1 MQDENLPLEIPSA
14 ERQSF
19 LKLTRE
25 LASLPLDQSA
35 AALETSAAIAGVS
48 LRAGIEYLR
57 ATPKAA
63 DVLRP
68 NELRAWG
75 ELGRRL
81 AMNDVETAIS
91 FFAEG
96 VSSLKDVPENARPSL
111 FQLSSRQITLS
122 SSIAID
128 TLRNAPSL
136 AVSIGS
142 AEILET
148 VFEVAAEIAR
158 RSAKHSAEF
167 LNRTPQVLAA
177 LVKFKSPE
185 VEQRG
190 VELARE
196 FASRAGGIAAD
207 AWAALPAAL
216 AYLSSNDALR
226 RLDNTIVFRERGGGS
241 ALQVLH
247 NGGEVLRTLPEIFDD
262 WVKLLWIIAQHG
274 NASLIAFVRSSPKF
288 VRTLGNDT
296 DHARKTNLA
305 SRVIALTS
313 QIAEVDSEA
322 ALACFRSSSLALRTV
337 SIEMFEQWAREGLK
351 SHRKD
356 ARARRS

>member
-1 MQDENLPLEIPSA
+1 MLDSTNSMANSDEEKLCSA

-35 AALETSAAIAGVS
+35 AVLETSAAVAGVS

-57 ATPKAA
+57 AAPKAA
-63 DVLRP
+63 DVLQAA
-68 NELRAWG
+68 ELRAWG

-81 AMNDVETAIS
+81 AMSDVETGIT

-96 VSSLKDVPENARPSL
+96 LSSLKDVPEKVRPSL

-128 TLRNAPSL
+128 TLRNAPAL
-136 AVSIGS
+136 ALSIGS
-142 AEILET
+142 AETLET

-177 LVKFKSPE
+177 LVKFSSPE

-190 VELARE
+190 VDLARE
-196 FASRAGGIAAD
+196 FAA
-207 AWAALPAAL
+207 P
-216 AYLSSNDALR
+216 SS
-226 RLDNTIVFRERGGGS
+226 FY
-241 ALQVLH
+241 Q
-247 NGGEVLRTLPEIFDD
+247 P
-262 WVKLLWIIAQHG
+262 
-274 NASLIAFVRSSPKF
+274 VRF
-288 VRTLGNDT
+288 Y
-296 DHARKTNLA
+296 
-305 SRVIALTS
+305 
-313 QIAEVDSEA
+313 
-322 ALACFRSSSLALRTV
+322 F
-337 SIEMFEQWAREGLK
+337 
-351 SHRKD
+351 
-356 ARARRS
+356 